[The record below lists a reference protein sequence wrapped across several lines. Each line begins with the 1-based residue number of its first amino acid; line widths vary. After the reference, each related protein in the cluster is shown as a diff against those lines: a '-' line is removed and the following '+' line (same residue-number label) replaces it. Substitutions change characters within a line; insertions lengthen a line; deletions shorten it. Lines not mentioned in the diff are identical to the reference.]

1 MLKQRLVT
9 ARTSALPGD
18 SKCVP
23 NRGAR
28 DEDIGQA
35 IEIIPAL
42 KEPGCWFA
50 GLSSSD
56 PYGISALTTPAI
68 GRKFSNG
75 RPLVPK
81 GAILALQ

>member
-1 MLKQRLVT
+1 
-9 ARTSALPGD
+9 
-18 SKCVP
+18 VP

-35 IEIIPAL
+35 IEIIPVL

-50 GLSSSD
+50 GLNSSD
-56 PYGISALTTPAI
+56 PYGISALTTRAM
-68 GRKFSNG
+68 GRKFGKG

-81 GAILALQ
+81 RAILALQ